1 MGDAAMTELAD
12 LFSALEAP
20 RASNAR
26 RHSLHDIL
34 MIVFGAM
41 LCVGQTGADMEL
53 FGHAKRDI
61 LQ

>member
-1 MGDAAMTELAD
+1 MTEFAS
-12 LFSALEAP
+12 LFSAMDIP

-41 LCVGQTGADMEL
+41 LCGGQTGADMEL
-53 FGHAKRDI
+53 FGHAKRD
-61 LQ
+61 LYNNPT